1 MPEPSVPSPEPGP
14 EPGRPLEDAPGA
26 PAVAAAAVAAVE
38 PALEPEPAPEPE
50 PVAVTG
56 GGGLAGGSKTV
67 TQPVEV
73 LTVAGIPPNVSCMVT
88 GTGAMMVAL
97 ALPVAVAAR
106 AGPGGRAPR

>member
-14 EPGRPLEDAPGA
+14 EPGRPLEDAPGV
-26 PAVAAAAVAAVE
+26 PAVAAAVAAV
-38 PALEPEPAPEPE
+38 EPAPEPE

-56 GGGLAGGSKTV
+56 GGGLAGGSNTV

-73 LTVAGIPPNVSCMVT
+73 LTVAGIPPNVSCTVT

-106 AGPGGRAPR
+106 AWPGGRAPR